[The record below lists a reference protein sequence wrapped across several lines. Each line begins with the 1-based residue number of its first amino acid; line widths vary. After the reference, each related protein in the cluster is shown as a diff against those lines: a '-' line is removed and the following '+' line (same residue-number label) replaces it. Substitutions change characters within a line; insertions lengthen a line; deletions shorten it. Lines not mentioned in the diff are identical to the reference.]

1 VVVVVVVVVYVYVC
15 MHTPLLY
22 TLRVKINNLA
32 KRGQGGAN
40 ILRVVLWRNVY
51 IGAMTTTTAT
61 NGRLCNQIIRNLAVS
76 LLAEKHDL
84 YVDYAS
90 CGTIRSLGIKL
101 CANRYGETKVLTDA
115 NYFEVYD
122 CDAVNFNLDPN
133 DAYFQSKTITNTL
146 YDYLRCNTMKEGI
159 ISSNPFKSRYS
170 CNTDLGIHIRLT
182 DVARFNP
189 VLIII

>member
-1 VVVVVVVVVYVYVC
+1 
-15 MHTPLLY
+15 
-22 TLRVKINNLA
+22 
-32 KRGQGGAN
+32 
-40 ILRVVLWRNVY
+40 
-51 IGAMTTTTAT
+51 
-61 NGRLCNQIIRNLAVS
+61 
-76 LLAEKHDL
+76 
-84 YVDYAS
+84 
-90 CGTIRSLGIKL
+90 
-101 CANRYGETKVLTDA
+101 VLTDA

>member
-1 VVVVVVVVVYVYVC
+1 MYMYVC
-15 MHTPLLY
+15 IRRYLY
-22 TLRVKINNLA
+22 ALRVKKNNLA

-40 ILRVVLWRNVY
+40 TLFACCIMAGNVY

-101 CANRYGETKVLTDA
+101 YCGANRYGETKVLTDA
-115 NYFEVYD
+115 NYFGGAG

-170 CNTDLGIHIRLT
+170 CNTVLGIHIRLT

-189 VLIII
+189 C

>member
-1 VVVVVVVVVYVYVC
+1 
-15 MHTPLLY
+15 MN
-22 TLRVKINNLA
+22 TLFACCIMA
-32 KRGQGGAN
+32 G
-40 ILRVVLWRNVY
+40 NVY

-61 NGRLCNQIIRNLAVS
+61 NGRLCNQIIRNLAS
-76 LLAEKHDL
+76 LLAEKRFVCGL
-84 YVDYAS
+84 
-90 CGTIRSLGIKL
+90 CERGTIRSLGIKL
-101 CANRYGETKVLTDA
+101 YCGANRYGETKVLTDA

-170 CNTDLGIHIRLT
+170 CNTDWVFTYGLPTWLGP
-182 DVARFNP
+182 AC
-189 VLIII
+189 